1 MSTKVGVENY
11 ESIDDGQV
19 SKIIEKNNRFQTL
32 QTLILVIQDIAKS
45 RDSKNDSNF
54 YEFSL

>member
-11 ESIDDGQV
+11 ESIDAGQV

-45 RDSKNDSNF
+45 RDSKK
-54 YEFSL
+54 

>member
-19 SKIIEKNNRFQTL
+19 SKIIEKNNRFQAS
-32 QTLILVIQDIAKS
+32 QTLILVIQDIVKR